1 MIINFCFHGIG
12 TPAQERESG
21 ESGYWVSERMF
32 LDLLD
37 EVALHPN
44 VRLSFDDGNASDVE
58 VGLPALEERGLTAAF
73 FVLAGRL
80 DAPGSLTRGD
90 VRALAEAG
98 MTVGSHGMDHV
109 PWRHLDDARARRELI
124 DARAL
129 IADASGHPV
138 TEAACPLGRYDR
150 KLLQRLRRLGYQR
163 VYTSDRAEARPG
175 SWLEARFSVT
185 AADSAATVRA
195 DVLGGQPLARR
206 ARTRAATLV
215 KRLR

>member
-1 MIINFCFHGIG
+1 MINLCFHGIDRPTRELEPG
-12 TPAQERESG
+12 ERP
-21 ESGYWVSERMF
+21 YWIAKATFLEV
-32 LDLLD
+32 LDL
-37 EVALHPN
+37 VADRGD
-44 VRLSFDDGNASDVE
+44 VTLSFDDGNASDVE
-58 VGLPALEERGLTAAF
+58 IGLPALEERGLRASF

-80 DAPGSLTRGD
+80 DAPGSLTRAD
-90 VRALAEAG
+90 VRALAAAG

-109 PWRHLDDARARRELI
+109 PWRRLDDARARRELV

-129 IADASGHPV
+129 IAEASGRPV

-150 KLLQRLRRLGYQR
+150 QLLQRLRHLGYQR

-195 DVLGGQPLARR
+195 DVLDGQPFARR